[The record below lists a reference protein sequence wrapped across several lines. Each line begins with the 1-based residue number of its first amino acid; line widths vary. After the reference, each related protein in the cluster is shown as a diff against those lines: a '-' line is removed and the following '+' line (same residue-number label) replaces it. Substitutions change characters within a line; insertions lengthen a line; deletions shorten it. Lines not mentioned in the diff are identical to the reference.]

1 MVLLTDNLPLI
12 LRTKLDDP
20 SLCNGIFTDF
30 APTLVRR
37 INEGTR
43 EDLWE

>member
-1 MVLLTDNLPLI
+1 MF
-12 LRTKLDDP
+12 LRTKLDIS

-43 EDLWE
+43 EDLRK